1 MIHMTHMIH
10 MTRIPNQAI
19 PFDAR
24 PMLRRLRSGTTLFA
38 VLVTLAGNALIACD
52 DSNATATSVRDAT
65 VATYAVGIDGMHCD
79 SCVKAITAKVVKV
92 EGVRSCTVDLEGGSA
107 TIDAVPAAMPTVR
120 TAIAKLG
127 FTVLDRDAAAAS
139 TGGVDVD
146 VESNPAPDAES
157 PEA

>member
-1 MIHMTHMIH
+1 
-10 MTRIPNQAI
+10 
-19 PFDAR
+19 
-24 PMLRRLRSGTTLFA
+24 MLRRLRSGTTRFA

-52 DSNATATSVRDAT
+52 DSSATATSVRDAT
-65 VATYAVGIDGMHCD
+65 IATYAVGIDGMHCD

-157 PEA
+157 PEV

>member
-1 MIHMTHMIH
+1 MIPMTS
-10 MTRIPNQAI
+10 MTSMTNQII

-24 PMLRRLRSGTTLFA
+24 SLLRRLRSGTTMFA
-38 VLVTLAGNALIACD
+38 VLVMLTGNALIACD
-52 DSNATATSVRDAT
+52 DSNATATSTSDAT
-65 VATYAVGIDGMHCD
+65 VATYAVRIDGMHCE

-139 TGGVDVD
+139 ADGVD
-146 VESNPAPDAES
+146 VESDPAPDAES
-157 PEA
+157 PEV

>member
-1 MIHMTHMIH
+1 MFAASVVLT
-10 MTRIPNQAI
+10 
-19 PFDAR
+19 
-24 PMLRRLRSGTTLFA
+24 GT
-38 VLVTLAGNALIACD
+38 ALTACD
-52 DSNATATSVRDAT
+52 GPNEPPTNASDAT
-65 VATYAVGIDGMHCD
+65 VATYAVGIDGMHCE

-146 VESNPAPDAES
+146 LESNPTPDAES

>member
-1 MIHMTHMIH
+1 MTRMIH
-10 MTRIPNQAI
+10 MTRMTNQPI

-24 PMLRRLRSGTTLFA
+24 PMRRRLRSGTTLFA

-52 DSNATATSVRDAT
+52 DSSATATSVRDAT

-92 EGVRSCTVDLEGGSA
+92 KGVRSCTVDLEGGSA

-139 TGGVDVD
+139 ADGVD
-146 VESNPAPDAES
+146 VESDPAPDTES
-157 PEA
+157 PEV

>member
-1 MIHMTHMIH
+1 M
-10 MTRIPNQAI
+10 
-19 PFDAR
+19 
-24 PMLRRLRSGTTLFA
+24 FA
-38 VLVTLAGNALIACD
+38 ASVVLTGNVLIACD
-52 DSNATATSVRDAT
+52 DSKITATSASDAA

-127 FTVLDRDAAAAS
+127 FTVLDRDADAAS
-139 TGGVDVD
+139 AGGVDV
-146 VESNPAPDAES
+146 ESDPAADAES

>member
-1 MIHMTHMIH
+1 MIRMTHM
-10 MTRIPNQAI
+10 TRMPNQAI

-24 PMLRRLRSGTTLFA
+24 RMLRRLRSGTTLFA

-52 DSNATATSVRDAT
+52 DSSATATSVRDAT

-139 TGGVDVD
+139 ADGVD
-146 VESNPAPDAES
+146 VESDPAPDAES

>member
-1 MIHMTHMIH
+1 MIRMTHM
-10 MTRIPNQAI
+10 TRMPNQAI

-24 PMLRRLRSGTTLFA
+24 RMLRRLRSGTTLFA

-52 DSNATATSVRDAT
+52 DSSATATSVRDAT

-139 TGGVDVD
+139 ADGVD
-146 VESNPAPDAES
+146 VESDPAPDTES
-157 PEA
+157 PEV

>member
-1 MIHMTHMIH
+1 MSACEGSNEPT
-10 MTRIPNQAI
+10 TDLS
-19 PFDAR
+19 DA
-24 PMLRRLRSGTTLFA
+24 S
-38 VLVTLAGNALIACD
+38 
-52 DSNATATSVRDAT
+52 

-157 PEA
+157 PEV